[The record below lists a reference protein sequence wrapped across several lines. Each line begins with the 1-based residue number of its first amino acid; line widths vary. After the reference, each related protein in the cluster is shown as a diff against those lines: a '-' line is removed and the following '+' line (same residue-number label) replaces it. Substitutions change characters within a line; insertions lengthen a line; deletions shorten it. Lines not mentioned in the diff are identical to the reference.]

1 MSEPSVD
8 RTKRNVRNLILF
20 LLPGIASAAVV
31 YSLWHANPDLAYWK
45 GLLYDLRDF
54 LAKNPWALVLT
65 VATLPGLGVPI
76 SPILILFG
84 IVMQP
89 KYGAVGACAIG
100 IAAQSFCSIWTYFLA
115 SGILRNFLRRYV
127 LRNRALPE
135 LNQRNALRLGFI
147 IRIAPGF
154 PYALQNIVLGVLGL
168 PFKTYLLVSIPVN
181 SLYTIGFIVTGGA
194 IFEGQMGLA
203 LTGALLLVVVVL
215 ATRMIRSRTQT
226 NAE

>member
-45 GLLYDLRDF
+45 GLLYGLRDF
-54 LAKNPWALVLT
+54 LAENPWSLVLT

-89 KYGAVGACAIG
+89 KYGVVGACAIG

-154 PYALQNIVLGVLGL
+154 PYALQNIVLAVLGL

-226 NAE
+226 NAG

>member
-1 MSEPSVD
+1 MSEPSLD
-8 RTKRNVRNLILF
+8 LKKRNVRNLILF
-20 LLPGIASAAVV
+20 LLPGIISAAVV
-31 YSLWHANPDLAYWK
+31 YKLWSAHPDLAYWK
-45 GLLYDLRDF
+45 GLLDELRAF
-54 LAKNPWALVLT
+54 LADNPWALILT

-89 KYGAVGACAIG
+89 QFGVIGACAIG
-100 IAAQSFCSIWTYFLA
+100 IAAQSLCSIWTYFLA
-115 SGILRNFLRRYV
+115 SGILRDFLRNYV

-135 LNQRNALRLGFI
+135 LNHRNALRLGFI

-194 IFEGQMGLA
+194 IFEGQVGLA
-203 LTGALLLVVVVL
+203 LTGALLLVVVIL
-215 ATRMIRSRTQT
+215 ATRMIRSRAQ
-226 NAE
+226 NNVG